1 MKPEFNRLINTIK
14 TEGWKKIQI
23 EFGPDYLVVEVPPD
37 CQELSMKEVP
47 PAAHPGQVVEEAL
60 SYPLAS
66 PRLEE
71 IIQGKNKPVSNLS
84 VAIAVSDITRPV
96 PYQGESGLLP
106 PLLKRLE
113 AAGIRKENIK
123 IIVATGLHRPTTGQ
137 EKLAMYGAEVV
148 RNYQIIDHK
157 ADDPDL
163 FLRLGVT
170 SRGTPLSIN
179 RHFYLSDL
187 KIVTGL
193 VESHFFAGIS
203 GGRKAICPGL
213 VDVKTIEKFH
223 GPEYLENP
231 LATNLILD
239 GNPCHEEALE
249 IAQRVGVDFSIN
261 VTLNKDLKLT
271 AVFAGDLVESNLQAF
286 QFIKNYVAIPLD
298 REYDLV
304 LTHGGYVGQNHY
316 QTAKAAAGALPA
328 VKKGGTIIIV
338 ANNRDPFDPVGSPEY
353 RTLLHLLKLQGPDGY
368 LNLLQSPGWKFTRDQ
383 WEPEV
388 WGKVLRKVGEEGL
401 IYCSPEINRKDYD
414 LLPGRSGLELLEE
427 DSPMT
432 LVKKATEMT
441 QKAVLLAVA
450 RRESSGLPLSMAF
463 IREGPY
469 AVPYLLQTEA
479 GSQ

>member
-1 MKPEFNRLINTIK
+1 MKPEFKKAIETVQTRD
-14 TEGWKKIQI
+14 WKKIQV
-23 EFGPDYLVVEVPPD
+23 EFGSEQLEIQVPPD
-37 CQELSMKEVP
+37 CNELSMKTVQP
-47 PAAHPGQVVEEAL
+47 LADPGQAVEEAL
-60 SYPLAS
+60 SHPIGT

-71 IIQGKNKPVSNLS
+71 IIQKKGKPAGHLL
-84 VAIAVSDITRPV
+84 VAITVSDITRPV
-96 PYQGESGLLP
+96 PYKGEQGLLL
-106 PLLKRLE
+106 PLLKHLR
-113 AAGIRKENIK
+113 AAGVSRENIK
-123 IIVATGLHRPTTGQ
+123 IIVGTGLHRPATGQ
-137 EKLAMYGAEVV
+137 EKLEMYGPEVV
-148 RNYQIIDHK
+148 SHYQIIDHQ
-157 ADDPDL
+157 ADNPDL
-163 FLRLGVT
+163 LLSLGQT
-170 SRGTPLSIN
+170 RRGTPVSIN
-179 RHFYLSDL
+179 RDFYSADL
-187 KIVTGL
+187 KIATGL

-213 VDVKTIEKFH
+213 VDIKTIEKFH
-223 GPEYLENP
+223 GPEYLEDP

-249 IAQRVGVDFSIN
+249 IAQKAVVDFTLN

-353 RTLLHLLKLQGPDGY
+353 KTLLHLLKLQGPAGY
-368 LNLLQSPGWKFTRDQ
+368 LNLIKSPGWKFTRDQ

-388 WGKVLRKVGEEGL
+388 WGKVLRKVGEGGL
-401 IYCSPEINRKDYD
+401 IYCSPEIGPRDYS

-427 DSPMT
+427 NNQLT
-432 LVKKATEMT
+432 VIEKAREMT
-441 QKAVLLAVA
+441 QRAVLLAVA
-450 RRESSGLPLSMAF
+450 RRPSSGLPLAMAF

-469 AVPYLLQTEA
+469 AVPYRAQTEA
-479 GSQ
+479 GS